1 MPSRRRFLGAA
12 ATLTAAAALP
22 CPRLRAVDPPAAL
35 RDLETEFAKDLTNVA
50 SKCDDLG
57 LTAEAKI
64 TRQWA
69 LVPRADQ
76 TFLYLPDEDLLPQ
89 DDSLSDAGRFW
100 KRRFLDLRAGF
111 ATSLF
116 ALASDPATGMLW
128 SDRFRLIWRT
138 LREDPTHAGARRILA
153 IEAPDAEGRP
163 AVERVRISEGKYE
176 YPDIGWRLRSWTSC
190 KSDRFD
196 LATNAGADAGRD
208 LARRLERYR
217 LIWLQLFPERWLG
230 ETEFQKAL
238 EPGRFLRYP
247 NKTHGVVLF
256 ADHAEY
262 VAYLEQYVPRVA
274 ESKGVYSD
282 QRKVS
287 YFFAGDEADES
298 TVVHELA
305 HQLFQEIG
313 TVGDEIGRACNFW
326 VVEGI
331 ATYLESLRPEGSR
344 QILGGF
350 LTKRMQNARYRLRHA
365 GQWMPADEFA
375 GLAFSEFGRQE
386 DLPFVYSQG
395 AGLSHYFLH
404 GVPDAARE
412 GFLQYLDDVYLDRD
426 PPDALF
432 RRTGLTPE
440 EIREG
445 YLAFLDVTDDDLTA
459 LSDAE
464 ALAAVDLCLA
474 QTSVTDRGM
483 QEVARFANLDWLDL
497 AGTKLSPAGVREVGA
512 LKKLVTLDLQ
522 GARTDA
528 EALRAIASLPKLE
541 DLVLSDANVDDDSLA
556 ILGDGKSL
564 TTLALNRT
572 AVTDA
577 GIEKLVA
584 ALPSLMSLSV
594 VGTSVSEAAAER
606 LEASR
611 AGLSVRVE

>member
-22 CPRLRAVDPPAAL
+22 RPRLRAAEPPAAL
-35 RDLETEFAKDLTNVA
+35 RDREAKFAKELALVA
-50 SKCDDLG
+50 DKCEELG
-57 LTAEAKI
+57 LSAESSI

-69 LVPRADQ
+69 VVPRPDQ
-76 TFLYLPDEDLLPQ
+76 RFLYLPDEDVLPP
-89 DDSLSDAGRFW
+89 DESLSDAGRFW
-100 KRRFLDLRAGF
+100 KRKFLEVRAAF
-111 ATSLF
+111 AADLF
-116 ALASDPATGMLW
+116 ALAVDPKSEMLW

-138 LREDPTHAGARRILA
+138 LREDPSHADARRILA
-153 IEAPDAEGRP
+153 IEPPDREGRP
-163 AVERVRISEGKYE
+163 AVERVRVSDGRYE
-176 YPDIGWRLRSWTSC
+176 YPDVGWRARSWTSC

-230 ETEFQKAL
+230 ESEFQKSL

-247 NKTHGVVLF
+247 NKTHRVVLF
-256 ADHAEY
+256 ADHAKY
-262 VAYLEQYVPRVA
+262 VAYLEQYVPRVG

-287 YFFAGDEADES
+287 YFFAGDDADES
-298 TVVHELA
+298 TIIHELG

-313 TVGDEIGRACNFW
+313 SVGDEVGRACNFW

-344 QILGGF
+344 QVLGGF
-350 LTKRMQNARYRLRHA
+350 TSKRMQNARYRLRHA

-375 GLAFSEFGRQE
+375 DLAFSEFAQQE

-395 AGLSHYFLH
+395 AGLSHFFLH
-404 GVPDAARE
+404 GVPDSTRA

-432 RRTGLTPE
+432 RRTGMTPE
-440 EIREG
+440 EIHEG
-445 YLAFLDVTDDDLTA
+445 YLPFLDVTDDDLA
-459 LSDAE
+459 AVGEAE

-483 QEVARFANLDWLDL
+483 RDVARFVNLDWLDL

-522 GARTDA
+522 GASVDE
-528 EALRAIASLPKLE
+528 EALHAIASLPRLE
-541 DLVLSDANVDDDSLA
+541 DLVLSDANVDDRSLA
-556 ILGDGKSL
+556 ALGLCKTL
-564 TTLALNRT
+564 KTLALNRT

-577 GIEKLVA
+577 GVEKLVA
-584 ALPSLMSLSV
+584 ALPSLQSLSV
-594 VGTSVSEAAAER
+594 VGTSVSQATAKK
-606 LEASR
+606 LESSR
-611 AGLSVRVE
+611 RGLSVRAS

>member
-1 MPSRRRFLGAA
+1 LPSRRRFLGAA
-12 ATLTAAAALP
+12 AALTAAASLRGS
-22 CPRLRAVDPPAAL
+22 RLRAVEPPEAL
-35 RDLETEFAKDLTNVA
+35 RNLETKFAKDLTAVA
-50 SKCDDLG
+50 TKCDELG
-57 LTAEAKI
+57 LQSEAAI

-69 LVPRADQ
+69 LVPRSDQ
-76 TFLYLPDEDLLPQ
+76 TFLYLPDEDVLPQ

-100 KRRFLDLRAGF
+100 KRRFLDLRAEF
-111 ATSLF
+111 AAGLF
-116 ALASDPATGMLW
+116 ALAIDRTNDLLW

-138 LREDPTHAGARRILA
+138 LREDPTHADARRILA

-163 AVERVRISEGKYE
+163 AVERVRISEGRFE
-176 YPDIGWRLRSWTSC
+176 YPDIGWRPKSWTSC

-196 LATNAGADAGRD
+196 LATNAGAEAGRD

-230 ETEFQKAL
+230 ETEFQTAL

-247 NKTHGVVLF
+247 NKTHRVVLF
-256 ADHAEY
+256 ADRAGY

-298 TVVHELA
+298 TIVHELA

-350 LTKRMQNARYRLRHA
+350 TTKRMQNARYRLRHA

-375 GLAFSEFGRQE
+375 DLAFSEFGQQE

-432 RRTGLTPE
+432 RRTAMTPE
-440 EIREG
+440 EIRKG
-445 YLAFLDVTDDDLTA
+445 YLAFLDVGDDDLA
-459 LSDAE
+459 AVGDAE

-474 QTSVTDRGM
+474 QTRVTDRGM
-483 QEVARFANLDWLDL
+483 AKVARFANLDWLDL
-497 AGTKLSPAGVREVGA
+497 AGTKLSPVGVREVGA
-512 LKKLVTLDLQ
+512 LKNLVTLDLQ
-522 GARTDA
+522 GARIDA

-541 DLVLSDANVDDDSLA
+541 DLVLSDANVDDDSLDVLA
-556 ILGDGKSL
+556 DCKTL

-577 GIEKLVA
+577 GAEKLVA
-584 ALPSLMSLSV
+584 ALPSLASLSV
-594 VGTSVSEAAAER
+594 VGTSVSEATAKK

-611 AGLSVRVE
+611 ADLSVRVS